1 MKPITIERVV
11 PEGARVITAYDLDQ
25 CRLTPTKAPAADVAG
40 STDTAAAPSVS
51 DISKALS
58 GEQTVP

>member
-1 MKPITIERVV
+1 MKPKPITIERVV

-25 CRLTPTKAPAADVAG
+25 CRLTPVKAPADE
-40 STDTAAAPSVS
+40 AAKSAAEEGAPSVS

-58 GEQTVP
+58 GE